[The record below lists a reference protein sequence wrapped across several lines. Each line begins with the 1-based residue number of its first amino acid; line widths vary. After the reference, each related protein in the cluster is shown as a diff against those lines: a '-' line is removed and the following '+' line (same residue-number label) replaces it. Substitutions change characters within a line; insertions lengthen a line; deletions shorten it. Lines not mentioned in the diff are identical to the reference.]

1 MGQEEQVPAD
11 VDRQQCYRHDAQTE
25 DLTAG
30 KHDNSIV
37 LILAQTIVDY
47 GHKL

>member
-1 MGQEEQVPAD
+1 
-11 VDRQQCYRHDAQTE
+11 
-25 DLTAG
+25 LTAG